1 MMPQFLA
8 SGDVSL
14 GLKDN
19 GSWLEV
25 IFLVDVFESF

>member
-1 MMPQFLA
+1 MIPLFLA

-19 GSWLEV
+19 GSSQEV
-25 IFLVDVFESF
+25 IFLVDVFKSF